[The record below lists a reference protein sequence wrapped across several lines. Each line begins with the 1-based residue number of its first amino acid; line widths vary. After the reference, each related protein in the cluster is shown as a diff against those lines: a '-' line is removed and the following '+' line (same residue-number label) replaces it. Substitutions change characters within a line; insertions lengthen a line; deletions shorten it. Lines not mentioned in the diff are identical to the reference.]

1 MPSPKATY
9 AIFAQEGM
17 AEKSIV
23 RNKLVIEFY
32 LTMVV
37 LERVRG
43 LRLRSVAGFLVVA
56 EHLITNRIVRGILDE
71 PTQA

>member
-1 MPSPKATY
+1 
-9 AIFAQEGM
+9 M

-43 LRLRSVAGFLVVA
+43 LRLRSVASFLVVA
-56 EHLITNRIVRGILDE
+56 EHHIT
-71 PTQA
+71 

>member
-1 MPSPKATY
+1 
-9 AIFAQEGM
+9 M

-37 LERVRG
+37 SERMRG
-43 LRLRSVAGFLVVA
+43 LRLRSVAGFLVVTG
-56 EHLITNRIVRGILDE
+56 HLIINRIVGRILDE
-71 PTQA
+71 PASV

>member
-1 MPSPKATY
+1 
-9 AIFAQEGM
+9 M

-43 LRLRSVAGFLVVA
+43 LRLRSVASFLVVS
-56 EHLITNRIVRGILDE
+56 EHHITNRITRRIRDE
-71 PTQA
+71 PAST